1 MNDLTRFT
9 SPASGKNI
17 KELLKKLGEKGEQLR
32 QVLWLESN
40 SLESEG
46 FACTCELDEPEDCDC
61 GCEDEPEQYDPC
73 QFELSVRNKVVFA
86 ELSQEQVLDILPHVK
101 KWVVADLEAIEKQLN
116 NQGVYLESVK
126 AAPKMVNQQAAPS
139 FSVTKRLQEGDVCT
153 LLKDHQNNPTTN
165 GMVTSAGTHVEVT
178 RYYPG
183 ELYDLV
189 DATVR
194 GTNISIQINANS
206 LRRL

>member
-1 MNDLTRFT
+1 MH
-9 SPASGKNI
+9 
-17 KELLKKLGEKGEQLR
+17 
-32 QVLWLESN
+32 
-40 SLESEG
+40 
-46 FACTCELDEPEDCDC
+46 
-61 GCEDEPEQYDPC
+61 
-73 QFELSVRNKVVFA
+73 
-86 ELSQEQVLDILPHVK
+86 VLDILPYVK

-116 NQGVYLESVK
+116 SQGVYLEGIK
-126 AAPKMVNQQAAPS
+126 AAPKREVGVRGLS
-139 FSVTKRLQEGDVCT
+139 EFSVTKRLQEGDVCT